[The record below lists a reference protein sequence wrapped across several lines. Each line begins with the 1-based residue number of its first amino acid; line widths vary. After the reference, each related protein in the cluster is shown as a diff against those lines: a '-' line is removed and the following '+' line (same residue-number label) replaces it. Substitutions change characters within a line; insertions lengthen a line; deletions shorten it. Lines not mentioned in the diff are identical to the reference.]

1 MSDKE
6 AVIELV
12 KHLPQDVTLREIV
25 QKIEFIAA
33 IREGFDQIDQG
44 QGIPVEQ
51 VEQIIDGLPSN
62 SLTKSSWRFINHH

>member
-12 KHLPQDVTLREIV
+12 KHLLQDVTLREIV

-33 IREGFDQIDQG
+33 IREGFDQID
-44 QGIPVEQ
+44 
-51 VEQIIDGLPSN
+51 
-62 SLTKSSWRFINHH
+62 

>member
-1 MSDKE
+1 MSDKK

-33 IREGFDQIDQG
+33 IREGFNQIDQG

-51 VEQIIDGLPSN
+51 IIDAWTS
-62 SLTKSSWRFINHH
+62 K

>member
-12 KHLPQDVTLREIV
+12 KNLLSDVTLKEIV

-33 IREGFDQIDQG
+33 IREGFDQIEQG
-44 QGIPVEQ
+44 HGISIEQ
-51 VEQIIDGLPSN
+51 VEQLIDTWT
-62 SLTKSSWRFINHH
+62 TK

>member
-12 KHLPQDVTLREIV
+12 KHLSQDITLREIV
-25 QKIEFIAA
+25 QKIEFIVA

-44 QGIPVEQ
+44 QGISIEQ
-51 VEQIIDGLPSN
+51 VEQIIDTWT
-62 SLTKSSWRFINHH
+62 TK

>member
-1 MSDKE
+1 LSDKE

-44 QGIPVEQ
+44 QGIPIEQ
-51 VEQIIDGLPSN
+51 VEQIYVCIWIDRAYRAAFEN
-62 SLTKSSWRFINHH
+62 STH

>member
-44 QGIPVEQ
+44 QGIPIEQ
-51 VEQIIDGLPSN
+51 VEQIMDTWT
-62 SLTKSSWRFINHH
+62 TK

>member
-12 KHLPQDVTLREIV
+12 KHLPHDVTLREIV

-44 QGIPVEQ
+44 QGIPIEQ
-51 VEQIIDGLPSN
+51 VEQIMDTWT
-62 SLTKSSWRFINHH
+62 TK

>member
-12 KHLPQDVTLREIV
+12 KHLPSDVTLREIV

-33 IREGFDQIDQG
+33 IRFWH
-44 QGIPVEQ
+44 
-51 VEQIIDGLPSN
+51 
-62 SLTKSSWRFINHH
+62 SSRFSPEL

>member
-25 QKIEFIAA
+25 QEIEFIAA

-44 QGIPVEQ
+44 QGIPIEQ
-51 VEQIIDGLPSN
+51 VEQIMDTWT
-62 SLTKSSWRFINHH
+62 TK

>member
-12 KHLPQDVTLREIV
+12 KHLPQDVTLQEII

-33 IREGFDQIDQG
+33 IREGFKQIDEG
-44 QGIPVEQ
+44 QGIPIEQ
-51 VEQIIDGLPSN
+51 VEQIMDTWT
-62 SLTKSSWRFINHH
+62 TK

>member
-25 QKIEFIAA
+25 QKIDFIAA

-51 VEQIIDGLPSN
+51 IIDTWT
-62 SLTKSSWRFINHH
+62 TK

>member
-51 VEQIIDGLPSN
+51 VEHLIDAWT
-62 SLTKSSWRFINHH
+62 TK

>member
-12 KHLPQDVTLREIV
+12 KHLPQNVTLREIL

-51 VEQIIDGLPSN
+51 VEQIIDVWT
-62 SLTKSSWRFINHH
+62 TK

>member
-12 KHLPQDVTLREIV
+12 KHLPQDVTRREIIH
-25 QKIEFIAA
+25 KIEFIAA

-44 QGIPVEQ
+44 QGIPIEQ
-51 VEQIIDGLPSN
+51 VEQIIDA
-62 SLTKSSWRFINHH
+62 

>member
-12 KHLPQDVTLREIV
+12 KHLPSDVTLREIV
-25 QKIEFIAA
+25 EKIEFIAA

-44 QGIPVEQ
+44 QGIAIEQ
-51 VEQIIDGLPSN
+51 IEQIIDTWT
-62 SLTKSSWRFINHH
+62 TK